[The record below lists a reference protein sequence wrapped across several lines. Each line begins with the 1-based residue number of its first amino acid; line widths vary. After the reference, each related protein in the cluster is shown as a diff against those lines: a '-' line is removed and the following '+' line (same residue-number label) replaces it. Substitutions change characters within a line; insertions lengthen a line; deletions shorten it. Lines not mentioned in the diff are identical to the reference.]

1 MTTEIITQNQASAPK
16 RGIVRGA
23 KHIGV
28 GAIISG
34 TVFRKRPRE
43 IFIEL
48 GGYGTGRIYG
58 REYLRARSLIAR
70 LHEGDEVAVKISDLD
85 DGIGNYEV
93 SLQDIQEIGKWDQIK
108 DRLRTKAVL
117 ELLVLE
123 ANKGGLIV
131 DLEGIKGFVPVSQ
144 LTPEHYPRVQN
155 DDKGLILESLRKLVG
170 KNLALRVISADPT
183 SNKLILSER
192 AAKQELYSIEL
203 KRYAVGQVVSGRVVG
218 VSSFGIFIRFQDEP
232 PLEGLVHVSEIPE
245 DQRDLT
251 ERLKI
256 NDALQAKI
264 IKVDDDRVNLTLRDL
279 TEDPWLA
286 FIRERQIGDAVT
298 GTIVELNEDIFA
310 VVEVAGVRGITFDHL
325 DQLAVGTTASFTI
338 QDFQPGD
345 RKLILA
351 HAA

>member
-1 MTTEIITQNQASAPK
+1 MTTETLSQSQTPAPK
-16 RGIVRGA
+16 RGIIRGT

-58 REYLRARSLIAR
+58 REYLRARSLISR
-70 LHEGDEVAVKISDLD
+70 LNEGDEVAVKISDLD

-108 DRLRTKAVL
+108 ERLRTKALL
-117 ELLVLE
+117 ELVLLE

-170 KNLALRVISADPT
+170 KSLTLRVISADPA

-192 AAKQELYSIEL
+192 AAKQELYAIEL

-232 PLEGLVHVSEIPE
+232 PLEGLIHLSEIPE

-256 NDALQAKI
+256 NDSLQAKI

-286 FIRERQIGDAVT
+286 FIRERQIGDVVT
-298 GTIVELNEDIFA
+298 GTVIELNEDIFA
-310 VVEVAGVRGITFDHL
+310 VIEVAGVRGITFEQL
-325 DQLAVGTTASFTI
+325 DRLTVGATASFTV
-338 QDFQPGD
+338 QDLQPGE

-351 HAA
+351 HAV